1 MAVSSS
7 SQSRSVA
14 GAGLIPGT
22 ERAMWYFL
30 RVSGLVLVV
39 FALTHLFITH
49 YMNVPSQTVFS
60 FVADRWANPLWRT
73 FDLILLFSALW
84 HGIIGMRMIMTDLI
98 GSKQGRQI
106 AYAIL
111 YIVGVVF
118 TVLGTVTIFTFDEEA
133 ARNNT
138 GPLSGEMWI
147 GDLLGYSLFV
157 FAGVVYIAV
166 IMLIVWVV
174 QNLRND
180 QVPIYNGDTGQ
191 YAWILHRAT
200 GAGVVFFLLVHILD
214 IMLIGLGRDVY
225 DHTVSFYANWF
236 IIPMEIAL
244 VGAVI
249 YHTLNG
255 LRVMAVN
262 FTAQGPVKEA
272 KAFWWVLIAT
282 VILTIPSGIIILI
295 HEL

>member
-30 RVSGLVLVV
+30 RISGLVLVI

-84 HGIIGMRMIMTDLI
+84 HGIIGMRMIVTDLI

-147 GDLLGYSLFV
+147 GDILGYSLFV

-180 QVPIYNGDTGQ
+180 QVPVYNGDTGQ
-191 YAWILHRAT
+191 YAWILHRAS